1 MISRYK
7 RQFAL
12 PLVRIER
19 IISCLFL
26 LLWSFSVSATN
37 YYVNSQ
43 KGDDKNK
50 GTSPSAAIQSLVK
63 VNGLRLNAGDRVL
76 FKCGT
81 TYTGQ
86 LKISGVGVPGNLLVI
101 GSFGKGAKPLINGQ
115 GKFKAAVLL
124 FNCAYVLIEN
134 LEITNTG
141 VAIEAGRM
149 GLHILLDNF
158 GIAKETIV
166 RNLYI
171 HDVNGSNVKK
181 DGGGAGIHWTNQG
194 KQKLS
199 AFDGL
204 LIERCVLEKTDR
216 NGITSSGYWSRQ
228 NWFPNYHIVIKYNQL
243 KNIGGDGIVPIGC
256 DGALIEHNIVTRAG
270 QRFPEGDAAAGIW
283 PWSCDRTVIQ
293 YNEVSYT
300 AGPWD
305 AQGFDSDWN
314 CHNTII
320 QYNYSHH
327 NMGGFLLV
335 CNDGGVGMPAS
346 VGNTGTVVRYNV
358 SINDGYRTTGKSA
371 GFSPVIHITGPV
383 KDTKIYNNLIF
394 IPARNSAG
402 MDSTLIE
409 MGTWKGFADST
420 LVANN
425 IFYVAGKAGHHLA
438 GSTRNI
444 FLSNVYAGSAD
455 NKGLPGEAIYVDPG
469 FIRLPHKDPDGINN
483 LKDFK
488 LKAGSVLKAA
498 GIIAVTSSVT
508 DFYGNKVSPEKK
520 PTIGVHQLN

>member
-1 MISRYK
+1 MIIRYK
-7 RQFAL
+7 HQFTLSVSPIAGAL
-12 PLVRIER
+12 F
-19 IISCLFL
+19 CLFFLCCSLSSFATVYYADSKNGKDSNSGYSPAQALKSL
-26 LLWSFSVSATN
+26 LKINAL
-37 YYVNSQ
+37 Q
-43 KGDDKNK
+43 
-50 GTSPSAAIQSLVK
+50 LH
-63 VNGLRLNAGDRVL
+63 AGDQVL

-81 TYTGQ
+81 SYNGQ
-86 LKISGVGVPGNLLVI
+86 LKISGSGVAGKLLVI
-101 GSFGKGAKPLINGQ
+101 GSYGKGTKPVINGE
-115 GKFKAAVLL
+115 GRFKAAVLIYNSSYIL
-124 FNCAYVLIEN
+124 VEN
-134 LEITNTG
+134 LEITNKGTDR
-141 VAIEAGRM
+141 AAGRM
-149 GLHILLDNF
+149 GLHLLLDNF
-158 GIAKETIV
+158 GTAKETTV

-194 KQKLS
+194 KQKPS

-204 LIERCVLEKTDR
+204 LIEKCVLERTDR

-228 NWFPNYHIVIKYNQL
+228 FWFPSYHVVIKNNTL
-243 KNIGGDGIVPIGC
+243 NDIGGDGIVPIGC
-256 DGALIEHNIVTRAG
+256 DGAVIEHNVVTRAG

-293 YNEVSYT
+293 HNEVAYT

-314 CHNTII
+314 CRNTII
-320 QYNYSHH
+320 QYNYSHN

-335 CNDGGVGMPAS
+335 CNDGGVGMPS
-346 VGNTGTVVRYNV
+346 SIGNTGTIVRYNI

-383 KDTKIYNNLIF
+383 KDTKIYNNIIY
-394 IPARNSAG
+394 IPARNAVG
-402 MDSTLIE
+402 LDSTLIE

-444 FLSNVYAGSAD
+444 FLSNVYAGSD
-455 NKGLPGEAIYVDPG
+455 QNKGLPGEAIYTDPQ
-469 FIRLPHKDPDGINN
+469 FLRLPLKDPEGIKN
-483 LKDFK
+483 LKGFR
-488 LKAGSVLKAA
+488 LKARSALKAA
-498 GIIAVTSSVT
+498 GIPVVNSTVA
-508 DFYGNKVSPEKK
+508 DFFGNPVPAEAK
-520 PTIGVHQLN
+520 PTIGIHQLN

>member
-1 MISRYK
+1 MITKYK
-7 RQFAL
+7 SAFRLSAFRMAKALGCLVFLFYPLSSFAK
-12 PLVRIER
+12 
-19 IISCLFL
+19 
-26 LLWSFSVSATN
+26 A
-37 YYVNSQ
+37 YYIDSK
-43 KGDDKNK
+43 KGSDRNN
-50 GTSPSAAIQSLVK
+50 GTAPSHAFQSLTK
-63 VNGLRLNAGDRVL
+63 VNGLQLNPGDLVL

-81 TYTGQ
+81 SYNGQ
-86 LKISGVGVPGNLLVI
+86 LRISGIGEAGKLLAF
-101 GSFGKGAKPLINGQ
+101 GSYGTGTKPLINGE
-115 GKFKAAVLL
+115 GKFKAAVLIY
-124 FNCAYVLIEN
+124 NSAHILIEN
-134 LEITNTG
+134 LEITNKG
-141 VAIEAGRM
+141 AAIEVGRM
-149 GLHILLDNF
+149 GVHILLDDF
-158 GIAKETIV
+158 GIAKETIL

-194 KQKLS
+194 KQKSS

-204 LIERCVLEKTDR
+204 FIEKCVLERTDR

-228 NWFPNYHIVIKYNQL
+228 DWFPSFHVVIRNNKLND
-243 KNIGGDGIVPIGC
+243 IGGDGIVPIGC
-256 DGALIEHNIVTRAG
+256 DGALIEHNVVTKAG

-283 PWSCDRTVIQ
+283 PWSCDGTVIQ

-314 CHNTII
+314 SRNTII

-335 CNDGGVGMPAS
+335 CNDGGVGLPS
-346 VGNTGTVVRYNV
+346 SLGNIGTVVRYNI

-383 KDTKIYNNLIF
+383 KNTKIYNNLIF
-394 IPARNSAG
+394 IPARNAAG
-402 MDSTLIE
+402 LDSTLIE

-425 IFYVAGKAGHHLA
+425 IFYVAGKASHNLA
-438 GSTRNI
+438 SSTRNI
-444 FLSNVYAGSAD
+444 FKANVYAGSEQ
-455 NKGLPGEAIYVDPG
+455 NRGLKGEGVYVDPG
-469 FIRLPHKDPDGINN
+469 FFKLPLKDPEGFKE
-483 LKDFK
+483 LKFFM
-488 LKAGSVLKAA
+488 LKAGSALKKA
-498 GIIAVTSSVT
+498 GVSIITSAT
-508 DFYGNKVSPEKK
+508 KDFFGNEVPIGTK

>member
-1 MISRYK
+1 MISKYK
-7 RQFAL
+7 RQFTL
-12 PLVRIER
+12 PVFRMVGVLCCFV
-19 IISCLFL
+19 FL
-26 LLWSFSVSATN
+26 LCSLSAAAKV
-37 YYVNSQ
+37 YYVDSE
-43 KGDDKNK
+43 KGNDGNTGHSPAAAFQSLIKINGLSLHPGDHILFRC
-50 GTSPSAAIQSLVK
+50 GTSY
-63 VNGLRLNAGDRVL
+63 N
-76 FKCGT
+76 
-81 TYTGQ
+81 GQ
-86 LKISGVGVPGNLLVI
+86 LKISGVGVPGNLLVF
-101 GSFGKGAKPLINGQ
+101 GSFGKGAKPVINGE

-124 FNCAYVLIEN
+124 YNSAYVLVEN
-134 LEITNTG
+134 LEITNKGTG
-141 VAIEAGRM
+141 IEAGRM

-158 GIAKETIV
+158 GIAKETTL

-194 KQKLS
+194 KEKPS

-204 LIERCVLEKTDR
+204 LIEKCLLERTDR

-228 NWFPNYHIVIKYNQL
+228 NWFPSYHVVIKNNRL
-243 KNIGGDGIVPIGC
+243 NDIGGDGIVPIGC
-256 DGALIEHNIVTRAG
+256 DGALIEHNVVTRAG
-270 QRFPEGDAAAGIW
+270 QRFAEGDAAAGIW
-283 PWSCDRTVIQ
+283 PWSCDRTIIQ

-314 CHNTII
+314 CRNTII
-320 QYNYSHH
+320 QYNYSHN

-335 CNDGGVGMPAS
+335 CDDGGVRMPS
-346 VGNTGTVVRYNV
+346 SIGNIGTVVRYNI

-383 KDTKIYNNLIF
+383 KNTKIYNNLIF

-402 MDSTLIE
+402 MDSTLVE

-438 GSTRNI
+438 GSTRNS
-444 FLSNVYAGSAD
+444 FMSNVYAGSD
-455 NKGLPGEAIYVDPG
+455 QNKGLPGEAIYVDPG
-469 FIRLPHKDPDGINN
+469 FIKLPSKDPDGFKE
-483 LKDFK
+483 LKSFM
-488 LKAGSVLKAA
+488 LKAGSALKAA
-498 GIIAVTSSVT
+498 GISVITTSTT
-508 DFYGNKVSPEKK
+508 DFFGNQVPAGTK